1 MLSEWLFVTTEYIAL
16 VATSM
21 SGALVAI
28 GKRLDLIGVW
38 FLSLVASFGGG
49 VLRDLLLG
57 NTPPHFFTHYHCLLT
72 VTLVSLAVFI
82 IAKHWKGFWR
92 PYVRRTLNNVHN
104 LLDAIG
110 LAAFT
115 ISGVQLALAAGHTD
129 NLFLCAFMGV
139 ITGVGGGVIRDLM
152 VMEMPG
158 ILHKRVYAVASIV
171 GAVLYWVG
179 LRYQM
184 PEEAAWAI
192 SMVSIIAIRICAT
205 VFRWNMPRVA
215 VPEEAA
221 DHTEQIKEKETI
233 KK

>member
-1 MLSEWLFVTTEYIAL
+1 MFSEWLFVTTEYIAL

-21 SGALVAI
+21 SGAFVAI

-57 NTPPHFFTHYHCLLT
+57 NTPPHFFTHYHWLLT

-82 IAKHWKGFWR
+82 IAKYWKGFWR
-92 PYVRRTLNNVHN
+92 PHVRRVLDKVHN
-104 LLDAIG
+104 LMDAVG

-115 ISGVQLALAAGHTD
+115 VSGVQLALAAGHTD

-158 ILHKRVYAVASIV
+158 ILHKRVYAVASII
-171 GAVLYWVG
+171 GAVLYWLC
-179 LRYQM
+179 LRVEL
-184 PEEAAWAI
+184 PEEAAWAVA
-192 SMVSIIAIRICAT
+192 MVSIIAIRICAT
-205 VFRWNMPRVA
+205 VFRWNMPRVPI
-215 VPEEAA
+215 PEEASCEA
-221 DHTEQIKEKETI
+221 DQTNERETI

>member
-1 MLSEWLFVTTEYIAL
+1 MLSEWLFITTEYIAL

-21 SGALVAI
+21 SGAFVAI

-38 FLSLVASFGGG
+38 FLSLIASFGGG

-57 NTPPHFFTHYHCLLT
+57 ETPPRFFTHYHWLLT

-82 IAKHWKGFWR
+82 VARYWKGYWHPR
-92 PYVRRTLNNVHN
+92 VRRVLDSVHN
-104 LLDAIG
+104 VLDAVG

-115 ISGVQLALAAGHTD
+115 VSGVQLALAARHTD

-139 ITGVGGGVIRDLM
+139 ITGVGGGVIRDIM

-158 ILHKRVYAVASIV
+158 ILHKRVYAVASMI
-171 GAVLYWVG
+171 GAVLYWVC
-179 LRYQM
+179 LRYAM
-184 PEEAAWAI
+184 PEGFAWAI
-192 SMVSIIAIRICAT
+192 AMTSIVAIRICAT
-205 VFRWNMPRVA
+205 VFRWNMPHVPI
-215 VPEEAA
+215 PEEAPSE
-221 DHTEQIKEKETI
+221 TEQINEREMI